1 MQLIVCPL
9 YLLFVGCR
17 HPVSQG
23 GWTLSCVL
31 SSSFLLGFFNMATVL
46 RCHSCELVISVDCT
60 NCQHTLDINGVYS
73 PCVAREM
80 GADEFLLVPFPKG
93 RLYCLPCC
101 GMKANYVDMWHNR
114 QQLLQK
120 PKPCPGCLV
129 TLLRAPLRPPV
140 LADQTD
146 VQPIPLPVH
155 SITTLVGSSLPWQ
168 DPKTVGPHA
177 GADARLLQEQ
187 QVKIALLSQKQ
198 EEMMAQLSVLL
209 SLEHRVHQMEDRQ
222 LDDGGLQLL
231 DQWDVVQPQKF
242 AT

>member
-1 MQLIVCPL
+1 M
-9 YLLFVGCR
+9 
-17 HPVSQG
+17 
-23 GWTLSCVL
+23 
-31 SSSFLLGFFNMATVL
+31 
-46 RCHSCELVISVDCT
+46 
-60 NCQHTLDINGVYS
+60 
-73 PCVAREM
+73 
-80 GADEFLLVPFPKG
+80 
-93 RLYCLPCC
+93 
-101 GMKANYVDMWHNR
+101 
-114 QQLLQK
+114 
-120 PKPCPGCLV
+120 
-129 TLLRAPLRPPV
+129 

-187 QVKIALLSQKQ
+187 QVTNASLLQKQ